1 MTNNQD
7 TTTASGE
14 AGTARRTTAA
24 ARWGGLAACVAL
36 MPLTTPAIAQM
47 GEGVEAESRQAT
59 VIVTAT
65 KREASIQD
73 VAASIS
79 QVGGDDLETR
89 GVDDVENLALQIP
102 NLTFG
107 KFGRNTFVTV
117 RGIGTTV
124 DSGVAEPSVATYVDG
139 VFLPRATMALL
150 LPPLLSS
157 AGRAARTAACR
168 CEELTSEP
176 PARAE
181 RPS

>member
-79 QVGGDDLETR
+79 QVGGDAEFDIRKIREKHIR
-89 GVDDVENLALQIP
+89 DSARYWHDGR
-102 NLTFG
+102 
-107 KFGRNTFVTV
+107 FGR
-117 RGIGTTV
+117 G
-124 DSGVAEPSVATYVDG
+124 
-139 VFLPRATMALL
+139 
-150 LPPLLSS
+150 
-157 AGRAARTAACR
+157 
-168 CEELTSEP
+168 
-176 PARAE
+176 
-181 RPS
+181 